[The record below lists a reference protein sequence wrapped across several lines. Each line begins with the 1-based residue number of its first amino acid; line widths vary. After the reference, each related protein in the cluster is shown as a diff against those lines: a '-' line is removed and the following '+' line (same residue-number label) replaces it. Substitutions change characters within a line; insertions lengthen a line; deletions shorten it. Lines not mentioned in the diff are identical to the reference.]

1 MKFYR
6 YESGMSDEGVY
17 IWLNTYHLKRDTPC
31 YYIVTGH
38 PHWGKEIRVP
48 KNPDRCKRIHHS
60 LESAWKSFMIRQ
72 KRRIGYAETNIAIA
86 KACIKYGSENKPSE
100 VQCHCIIDNKE
111 INKLYQI
118 ES

>member
-17 IWLNTYHLKRDTPC
+17 IWLNTYHLKRETPC

-48 KNPDRCKRIHHS
+48 KNPDGCKRIHHS
-60 LESAWKSFMIRQ
+60 MESAWKSFLIRQ
-72 KRRIGYAETNIAIA
+72 ERRIGYAETNIAIA
-86 KACIKYGSENKPSE
+86 RSCIKYASENQPPEEK
-100 VQCHCIIDNKE
+100 VHYINNTE
-111 INKLYQI
+111 INKLYQMLP
-118 ES
+118 

>member
-6 YESGMSDEGVY
+6 YESGMSDEGFY
-17 IWLNTYHLKRDTPC
+17 IWLNTYHLKRETPC

-60 LESAWKSFMIRQ
+60 IESAWKSFLIRQ
-72 KRRIGYAETNIAIA
+72 ERRIGYAETNIAIA
-86 KACIKYGSENKPSE
+86 RSCIKYASENQPPEEK
-100 VQCHCIIDNKE
+100 VHYINNQE
-111 INKLYQI
+111 INKLYQMLP
-118 ES
+118 

>member
-17 IWLNTYHLKRDTPC
+17 IWLNTYQLKRETQC
-31 YYIVTGH
+31 YYIVNCH
-38 PHWGKEIRVP
+38 QYCGKEIRVP
-48 KNPDRCKRIHHS
+48 KNPDNCKRIHHS

-72 KRRIGYAETNIAIA
+72 QRRIDYAERNIEIA
-86 KACIKYGSENKPSE
+86 KTCIKYNSGNPPSE
-100 VQCHCIIDNKE
+100 EKCLYIDNSK

-118 ES
+118 

>member
-17 IWLNTYHLKRDTPC
+17 IWLNTYHLKRETPC
-31 YYIVTGH
+31 YYIVTDYAYFGE
-38 PHWGKEIRVP
+38 EIRVP
-48 KNPDRCKRIHHS
+48 KNPNRCKRIHHS
-60 LESAWKSFMIRQ
+60 LESAWKGFLIRQ
-72 KRRIGYAETNIAIA
+72 DRRIEYAERNIAIA
-86 KACIKYGSENKPSE
+86 KACIKYGSENKPPK
-100 VQCHCIIDNKE
+100 VQRHCIIDNKE